1 MTNYR
6 YTDEALHERATRP
19 NAMPGPIAE
28 FRILTQVPLE
38 VREDIVS
45 EAHTMGNYQGGRWSS
60 CLDQA
65 VATYQR
71 GGGFPFRAR
80 AKAHRDAEA
89 ALNEGNLGPRRILP
103 MN

>member
-1 MTNYR
+1 MTNNR
-6 YTDEALHERATRP
+6 YTDEALLARSTTA
-19 NAMPGPIAE
+19 PGPAAE
-28 FRILTQVPLE
+28 YRILTQVPLE
-38 VREDIVS
+38 VRADIVA

-65 VATYQR
+65 VSTWR
-71 GGGFPFRAR
+71 KTGGFPFRAR
-80 AKAHRDAEA
+80 AAAHREAEK